1 MSKVNGMVTMQER
14 MVNLINQMT
23 IPVVE
28 VAIVLESHIN
38 QMLPLL
44 LDYATENSV
53 ELSDKLTKRWELK
66 VESVDSNSSNFS
78 IEKVLDIIDKDR
90 MDILSTLIRVS
101 LHELDMDVSDG
112 ILFLRSWEKLVR
124 EQLAQV
130 KGPGQL
136 FSPLEIPED
145 F

>member
-1 MSKVNGMVTMQER
+1 MTEVDGMVTMQER

-44 LDYATENSV
+44 QKFASDNSL
-53 ELSDKLTKRWELK
+53 ELSTKLTDRWELD
-66 VESVDSNSSNFS
+66 VESVDSNSSSFS

-101 LHELDMDVSDG
+101 LHELKMDISDG

-136 FSPLEIPED
+136 FSPLEIPD
-145 F
+145 GF

>member
-1 MSKVNGMVTMQER
+1 
-14 MVNLINQMT
+14 
-23 IPVVE
+23 
-28 VAIVLESHIN
+28 
-38 QMLPLL
+38 MLPLL
-44 LDYATENSV
+44 QKFASDNSL
-53 ELSDKLTKRWELK
+53 ELSTKLTDRWELE

-101 LHELDMDVSDG
+101 LHELNMDVSDG

-136 FSPLEIPED
+136 FSPLEIPEG